1 MEAGSQGQGRGARR
15 LWAPLCARDL
25 PSSTLRLLPGPW
37 APNRASD
44 LPGYGELHFRTPE
57 NSSKPLRMR
66 AGLLAGVA
74 FLPGHLYWVAGASA
88 DPLSARRQRSE
99 GLRRPY

>member
-66 AGLLAGVA
+66 GRPPGWGGIPSWAFVLGCGGVR
-74 FLPGHLYWVAGASA
+74 GS
-88 DPLSARRQRSE
+88 PL
-99 GLRRPY
+99 RPPPTL